1 MDKVFV
7 LVHEYEFD
15 EGRETKMLG
24 AYSSQE
30 KADEA
35 IERYFKLD
43 GFRDYPKACFWTYE
57 MDVDVDEDWREGF
70 ESASDENVKR
80 FVKLTDIVNSYTGIT
95 QTAAEAWDDKDYYF
109 ALCEI
114 SYILRTEDEEKI
126 MHYINKVLRENVG
139 TELEEDECRELT
151 RELMNL

>member
-1 MDKVFV
+1 
-7 LVHEYEFD
+7 
-15 EGRETKMLG
+15 
-24 AYSSQE
+24 
-30 KADEA
+30 
-35 IERYFKLD
+35 
-43 GFRDYPKACFWTYE
+43 

-80 FVKLTDIVNSYTGIT
+80 FVRLTDIVNSYTGIT